1 MNSWIELNV
10 QLEDKK
16 PHTVIFEVSDNGSGI
31 EESNIDIIFDPFFS
45 TKSSKRGTGMGL
57 YLCNAMAGK
66 IGAGIEVDSDVCMGS
81 TFRLITGKKEMT
93 DI

>member
-1 MNSWIELNV
+1 
-10 QLEDKK
+10 
-16 PHTVIFEVSDNGSGI
+16 
-31 EESNIDIIFDPFFS
+31 
-45 TKSSKRGTGMGL
+45 MGL